1 MGSAFGGA
9 SSAKI
14 DTNSLAG
21 RALEDAMKTNTIK
34 SLTLVGVAVV
44 IGLGILSAGYDD
56 PTVDFSTASPT
67 ATPDA
72 VETPT
77 PVPEPTVDTGLT
89 PPAAVSVLVANAT
102 GVEGLAST
110 ISDELATGSGYT
122 MLPPTN
128 AAEGTNGATSIIYYA
143 AGSDAA
149 ARGVASA
156 LGLDP
161 NGVLPI
167 PDPPPVADATGAD
180 VLVVAGDDLVPT
192 G

>member
-1 MGSAFGGA
+1 MQ
-9 SSAKI
+9 
-14 DTNSLAG
+14 
-21 RALEDAMKTNTIK
+21 TNTIK
-34 SLTLVGVAVV
+34 SLTLVGIAVL
-44 IGLGILSAGYDD
+44 IGLGILSAGYDSS
-56 PTVDFSTASPT
+56 TVDFSTSSPT
-67 ATPDA
+67 ATPDP

-89 PPAAVSVLVANAT
+89 PPASVTVLVVNAT
-102 GVEGLAST
+102 GVEGLAGT
-110 ISDELATGSGYT
+110 ISDQLETGSGYT

-128 AAEGTNGATSIIYYA
+128 AVEGTSGATSVVYYA
-143 AGSDAA
+143 SGSDTA

-167 PDPPPVADATGAD
+167 PDPPPVADVTGAD
-180 VLVVAGDDLVPT
+180 VLVLAGDDLVPA